1 MIRVLLADDHA
12 MIRAGLRLM
21 LETSPEI
28 VVVGEAGDGDEAVR
42 LARALTPDVV
52 LMDVRMP
59 GTDGI
64 EATRRI
70 VAEELAEVIVLTTF
84 DLDEYV
90 FGAIRA
96 GAAGFLVKTAGASE
110 VLAAVERVA
119 AGEGM
124 LSPGVTRRVL
134 RAAAGAPPPGAG
146 GAAATAGADADA
158 PAAGAGAG
166 AGAGAAD
173 AAAAGDGAGGVAGSP
188 FGGLTPRERD
198 VLGCL
203 ADGLSNQRIAE
214 RLVIEETTAKTHVS
228 RVLMKLGCSSRL
240 QAAMLARDAHFQP

>member
-21 LETSPEI
+21 LETAPAI
-28 VVVGEAGDGDEAVR
+28 TVVGEAGDGAEAVR
-42 LARALTPDVV
+42 LARRLAPDVV

-70 VAEELAEVIVLTTF
+70 VAERLAEVIVLTTF

-96 GAAGFLVKTAGASE
+96 GAAGFLVKTAEASA
-110 VLAAVERVA
+110 VVTAVERVA

-124 LSPGVTRRVL
+124 LSPEVTRRVL
-134 RAAAGAPPPGAG
+134 RAAAGG
-146 GAAATAGADADA
+146 G
-158 PAAGAGAG
+158 
-166 AGAGAAD
+166 
-173 AAAAGDGAGGVAGSP
+173 GDGEGTETGVGAPVPASAPRTATP
-188 FGGLTPRERD
+188 FDELTPRERA

-203 ADGLSNQRIAE
+203 AEGLSNQRIAE

-228 RVLMKLGCSSRL
+228 RVLAKLGCSSRL
-240 QAAMLARDAHFQP
+240 QAAMLARDARFEA

>member
-1 MIRVLLADDHA
+1 VIRVLLADDHA

-21 LETSPEI
+21 LETAPAI
-28 VVVGEAGDGDEAVR
+28 TVVGEAGDGAEAVR
-42 LARALTPDVV
+42 LARLLAPDVV

-70 VAEELAEVIVLTTF
+70 VAERLAEVIVLTTF

-96 GAAGFLVKTAGASE
+96 GAAGFLVKTAEASA
-110 VLAAVERVA
+110 VVTAVERVA

-124 LSPGVTRRVL
+124 LSPEVTRRVL
-134 RAAAGAPPPGAG
+134 RAAAGAGTGDGPFVEAPPPS
-146 GAAATAGADADA
+146 
-158 PAAGAGAG
+158 
-166 AGAGAAD
+166 
-173 AAAAGDGAGGVAGSP
+173 GDSITR
-188 FGGLTPRERD
+188 FDELTPRERA

-203 ADGLSNQRIAE
+203 AEGLSNQRIAE

-228 RVLMKLGCSSRL
+228 RVLSKLGCSSRL
-240 QAAMLARDAHFQP
+240 QAAMLARDARFEP

>member
-70 VAEELAEVIVLTTF
+70 MAEQLAEVIVLTTF

-96 GAAGFLVKTAGASE
+96 GASGFLVKTAGASE

-134 RAAAGAPPPGAG
+134 RAAAGAPPPGVG
-146 GAAATAGADADA
+146 GAAATAGADAA
-158 PAAGAGAG
+158 AAAAGAGAG
-166 AGAGAAD
+166 AGD
-173 AAAAGDGAGGVAGSP
+173 APAAGDGAGGAAGSP